1 MTTVDESFAVYV
13 AGEQITENGPGITY
27 IYATTPIGRVRM
39 TAEEANDL
47 GRMLIAA
54 ADCDR
59 RLHLSD
65 EDAANPYL
73 APYPWSTEPALTVTV
88 YGTAGPQGSKSPVG
102 WGRSRKTGKNIP
114 LMKESSAKVKP
125 WRDKVSAAITAAILR
140 GDAKPLRG
148 PVYADITFTMA
159 KPTTAPKR
167 RRTFP
172 AVSPD
177 IDKLER
183 STYDAI
189 TTAKAWED
197 DGRVIENHNRKV
209 YPGEHP
215 DALDQPGAII
225 RLYTLAITEGDR

>member
-1 MTTVDESFAVYV
+1 MTLTDESFAVYS

-27 IYATTPIGRVRM
+27 VYARTPIGRVRM
-39 TAEEANDL
+39 TAEEADDL
-47 GRMLIAA
+47 GRKLIAA

-73 APYPWSTEPALTVTV
+73 DPYPWCPEPALTVTV
-88 YGTAGPQGSKSPVG
+88 YGIAGPQGSKSPVG
-102 WGRSRKTGKNIP
+102 WGLSRKTGKNIP

-125 WRDKVSAAITAAILR
+125 WRDKVSGAITAAILR
-140 GDAKPLRG
+140 GDAKPLSG
-148 PVYADITFTMA
+148 AVYAEITFTMP
-159 KPTTAPKR
+159 KPTNAPKR
-167 RRTFP
+167 RRTYP

-189 TTAKAWED
+189 STAKAWED
-197 DGRVIENHNRKV
+197 DGRVIESHSRKV

-225 RLYTLAITEGDR
+225 RLYALTGALQ